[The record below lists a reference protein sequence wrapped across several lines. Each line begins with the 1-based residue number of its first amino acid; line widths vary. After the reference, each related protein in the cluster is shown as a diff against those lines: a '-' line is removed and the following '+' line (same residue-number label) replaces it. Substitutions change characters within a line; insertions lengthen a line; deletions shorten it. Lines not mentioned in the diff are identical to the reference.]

1 MEWTEETMTLK
12 IKLDVRDAPYSKNHR
27 TPFVLFLEEKA
38 PVVTAACSKISSSA
52 CSI

>member
-1 MEWTEETMTLK
+1 MTLK
-12 IKLDVRDAPYSKNHR
+12 IKLDVRGAPYSTDHMN
-27 TPFVLFLEEKA
+27 PLVLFLEEKA